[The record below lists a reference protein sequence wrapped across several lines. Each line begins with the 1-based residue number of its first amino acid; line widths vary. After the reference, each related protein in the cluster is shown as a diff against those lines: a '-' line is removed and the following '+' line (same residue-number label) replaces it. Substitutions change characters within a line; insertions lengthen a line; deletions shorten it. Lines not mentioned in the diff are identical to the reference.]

1 MPDLKS
7 ETTAENRREAQRE
20 VAARRRLESAIAAYG
35 PAPSAA
41 LRVREM
47 DLALLSASGLV
58 HYQLNVTST
67 TLRWEQ
73 RVVAFPPREMLDLL
87 CRSRSWERAVRAVCA
102 QAPSPTVD
110 VGRALFRV
118 ESRICRVPV
127 GVVAAEARACERF
140 LDVHDAEEAVYRI
153 SLAAASTHLAGQG
166 DMKSTRKAA
175 RNAGRKMLADV
186 KRSRFPTHVPLLPFQ
201 RALAEELAMGRSID
215 GICSRAETYC
225 DSEGEPKKAT
235 ELYRHLGI
243 SATRDEGS
251 RPRYARVAPHGIA
264 TALCAALDLAPEEVG
279 L

>member
-1 MPDLKS
+1 MPDLLS
-7 ETTAENRREAQRE
+7 ETVVQGRGDTQRE
-20 VAARRRLESAIAAYG
+20 DAARRRLGSAIAICG

-58 HYQLNVTST
+58 HYQLSVTPT

-73 RVVAFPPREMLDLL
+73 RVVAFPPQEMLDLL
-87 CRSRSWERAVRAVCA
+87 CRRRSWERAVRAVCA
-102 QAPSPTVD
+102 QAPSPTVG

-140 LDVHDAEEAVYRI
+140 LGVRDAEEAVYRI
-153 SLAAASTHLAGQG
+153 TLAAASTHLAGLG
-166 DMKSTRKAA
+166 DTKAVRKAA
-175 RNAGRKMLADV
+175 RKAGRKMLGDV
-186 KRSRFPTHVPLLPFQ
+186 KRSRFPSHVPLLPFQ
-201 RALAEELAMGRSID
+201 RALAEELALGRSID

-225 DSEGEPKKAT
+225 DSDGEPKKT
-235 ELYRHLGI
+235 TDLFRHLGI

-251 RPRYARVAPHGIA
+251 RPRYARVAPHAIA
-264 TALCAALDLAPEEVG
+264 AALCTALDVAPEEVG